1 LGVDQILLV
10 TGGLTVMTDEMESD
24 RQTMTVTATCG
35 HEVTFAVNLAKPMAG
50 RIAKHRDLKC
60 GPCRIADDEARRAA
74 GWIGPGKVR
83 KGQEPKHL
91 PPGALIVLRMEEDR
105 TWVGQ
110 LQAEGITVNVTG
122 AGLMGMASKL
132 AKAWLREKGVAVKK

>member
-1 LGVDQILLV
+1 
-10 TGGLTVMTDEMESD
+10 MESD
-24 RQTMTVTATCG
+24 REKMTVAATCG
-35 HEVTFAVNLAKPMAG
+35 HEVTFTINPARPMAS
-50 RIAKHRDLKC
+50 RIARYKGRKC

-74 GWIGPGKVR
+74 GWVGPGKVK

-91 PPGALIVLRMEEDR
+91 PPGSLIVLRMEEDR

-110 LQAEGITVNVTG
+110 LQAEGITVKVSG

-132 AKAWLREKGVAVKK
+132 ARAWLKEKGIAVKG